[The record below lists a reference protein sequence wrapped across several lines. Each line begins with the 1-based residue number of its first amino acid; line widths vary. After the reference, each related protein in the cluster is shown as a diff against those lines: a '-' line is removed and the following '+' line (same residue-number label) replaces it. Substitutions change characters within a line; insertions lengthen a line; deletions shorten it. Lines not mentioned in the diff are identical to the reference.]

1 MCARSDDLPSL
12 SLASLRILCRVPS
25 ERQPWQAQTC
35 LPRPLCST
43 KPRAVRAADT
53 REIAKRGNGYARSRL
68 ALIKN
73 RICLSYSLNTVSAVP
88 FLQQCR
94 WLRRKL
100 GRSLFLPS
108 EWQFR
113 GKLATGH
120 SGSVISTNLSTRGGS
135 RTPALPTVA
144 SGQGLLTQLH
154 SPPGH
159 APTNPQKRT
168 VLLPFLPQEL
178 RGHLPPAVAI
188 CSIPHS
194 PNFFRKYLSPCSIVS
209 HANPHTHSYT

>member
-1 MCARSDDLPSL
+1 MSALRTPALAGPDLPPTAL
-12 SLASLRILCRVPS
+12 V
-25 ERQPWQAQTC
+25 EHQAQGHA
-35 LPRPLCST
+35 CS
-43 KPRAVRAADT
+43 RHSRN
-53 REIAKRGNGYARSRL
+53 IAKQVNEYAHGHL

-73 RICLSYSLNTVSAVP
+73 RICLSYSFNTVSAAP

-94 WLRRKL
+94 CLRCKL
-100 GRSLFLPS
+100 GRSLCLPS
-108 EWQFR
+108 EWQFH
-113 GKLATGH
+113 GKMATGH

-168 VLLPFLPQEL
+168 ILLPFLPQEL
-178 RGHLPPAVAI
+178 RGNLPPAVAI
-188 CSIPHS
+188 WSIPHS
-194 PNFFRKYLSPCSIVS
+194 PNFSRKYLSPCSIVS
-209 HANPHTHSYT
+209 HANPHTHSYTYT